1 MASLN
6 ICRCIGVTFRNLN
19 KQTAS
24 RMNLLFNTNS
34 SGFKLNQFSCKF
46 SVSVFKL
53 ADEKRENINIGTI
66 GHIDHGKTTLTAAIT
81 KICAEKNKG
90 SYVSYDKIDSAP
102 EEKRRGITINLMHVG
117 YSTEKRNYAH
127 VDCPGH
133 HDFIKNMIT
142 GTSQMDA
149 SILVIAATEGVMPQ
163 TREHLALAKAIG
175 IKHIVVYINK
185 ADLADDEMLDL
196 VDMEVRELLTEF
208 GYNGD
213 ETPIVNGSALLAL
226 DDTSNDLGKKSVI
239 KLMDTIDNYIPSPK
253 RDLDSP
259 FLLPIEKTVAIPG
272 RGQVLVGTITRG
284 TLKKGSPLEI
294 VGFGETIKTTATE
307 IHIFKNSVGD
317 CSAGQHVGILVRGI
331 KPGMVVR
338 GMMASVPNSTTQADS
353 FEATVY
359 MLKKDEGGRKKPIL
373 DGYIQPLLTQTCTI
387 DSYFDFP
394 EDKTMLL
401 GGEFTSMNVLLKK
414 PMVLFP
420 GDRFTIRENLTLNS
434 CTGVISKVLPNTDKK
449 IPGFNQIKVKP
460 NRRGRGN

>member
-1 MASLN
+1 
-6 ICRCIGVTFRNLN
+6 
-19 KQTAS
+19 
-24 RMNLLFNTNS
+24 
-34 SGFKLNQFSCKF
+34 
-46 SVSVFKL
+46 
-53 ADEKRENINIGTI
+53 
-66 GHIDHGKTTLTAAIT
+66 
-81 KICAEKNKG
+81 
-90 SYVSYDKIDSAP
+90 
-102 EEKRRGITINLMHVG
+102 
-117 YSTEKRNYAH
+117 
-127 VDCPGH
+127 
-133 HDFIKNMIT
+133 
-142 GTSQMDA
+142 
-149 SILVIAATEGVMPQ
+149 
-163 TREHLALAKAIG
+163 
-175 IKHIVVYINK
+175 
-185 ADLADDEMLDL
+185 MLDL

-226 DDTSNDLGKKSVI
+226 DDTSNDLGKKSVK

-253 RDLDSP
+253 RDLDSQ

-420 GDRFTIRENLTLNS
+420 GDRFTSNN
-434 CTGVISKVLPNTDKK
+434 
-449 IPGFNQIKVKP
+449 
-460 NRRGRGN
+460 